1 VPVGIPRARRRWN
14 LLMSDGT
21 FDAAKEKVFG
31 LVREE
36 VGREV

>member
-1 VPVGIPRARRRWN
+1 
-14 LLMSDGT
+14 MSDPT

-36 VGREV
+36 VGKEV

>member
-1 VPVGIPRARRRWN
+1 
-14 LLMSDGT
+14 MSDAT

-36 VGREV
+36 VGKEV